1 MQNEVRILARPYHAQ
16 EKVLG
21 SGVKEESRENGGYS
35 MEKMEET
42 IETRNDKSQ
51 ETESM

>member
-1 MQNEVRILARPYHAQ
+1 MQNEVRILARQYHAQ

-21 SGVKEESRENGGYS
+21 WGVKEESSENGGCP
-35 MEKMEET
+35 MEKMEQT

-51 ETESM
+51 ETDF